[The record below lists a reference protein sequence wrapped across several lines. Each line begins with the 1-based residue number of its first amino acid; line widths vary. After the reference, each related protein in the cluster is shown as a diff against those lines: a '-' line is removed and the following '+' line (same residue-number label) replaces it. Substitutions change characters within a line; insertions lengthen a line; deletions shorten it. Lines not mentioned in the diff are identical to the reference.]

1 MQLTVKGKHLDVGD
15 SLREHVRANL
25 THTAGKYFRDPV
37 EATVVFTKEKNRR
50 YKADISIHVGAGIVL
65 QAASEADDP
74 YPAFDVA
81 SQRVATRL
89 SRYKDRLRDH
99 HREEGLS
106 EAATAAYTTFSS
118 NENAAETPKGG
129 PAIVAEMQT
138 QVPTLAVSDAVMRL
152 ELGDLPALLFRNPG
166 HGGYNMVYRR
176 KDGNIGWVDPENDKK
191 KEKPA
196 PAPAAAKPAKAA
208 AKPAA
213 KPAKPAKPAAK
224 AAKKGK
230 AKSSKRK

>member
-37 EATVVFTKEKNRR
+37 EATVVFTKEKNHR

-99 HREEGLS
+99 HRWEGLS
-106 EAATAAYTTFSS
+106 EAVAAAYTTFSS
-118 NENAAETPKGG
+118 NENAAEGG
-129 PAIVAEMQT
+129 KAPAIIAETQT
-138 QVPTLAVSDAVMRL
+138 QIPTLAVSDAVMRL
-152 ELGDLPALLFRNPG
+152 ELGDLPALLFRNPA
-166 HGGYNMVYRR
+166 HDGYNMVYRR
-176 KDGNIGWVDPENDKK
+176 KDGNIGWVDPDGSSGKK
-191 KEKPA
+191 
-196 PAPAAAKPAKAA
+196 KPAKTE
-208 AKPAA
+208 KTE
-213 KPAKPAKPAAK
+213 KPAAK
-224 AAKKGK
+224 AAARPGK
-230 AKSSKRK
+230 AAAVKPASSKPAKGKSSKRK